1 MTPNP
6 IARALSS
13 IQQRQV
19 RALVMG
25 GQACVLYG
33 AAEFSRDLDLALSL
47 SSADLTQFHQL
58 LSDLEAKTIAVPPF
72 ESRFL
77 EAGHAAHFRCFAPPV
92 AGLRIDVMTVLR
104 GLPGF
109 DTLWDRRT
117 TIEMPDGL
125 CVQLLSLPD
134 LIRSKKTQ
142 RDKDWPMIRRLIEA
156 HYLRH
161 REEATEA
168 QLRFWLLECR
178 TPDILL
184 ALVREHRP
192 LAATLASERGLL
204 TLALDAGA
212 EQLESLLAEE
222 ERAERRRDREYW
234 RPLRS
239 ELEQLRRGIP

>member
-1 MTPNP
+1 
-6 IARALSS
+6 
-13 IQQRQV
+13 
-19 RALVMG
+19 MG